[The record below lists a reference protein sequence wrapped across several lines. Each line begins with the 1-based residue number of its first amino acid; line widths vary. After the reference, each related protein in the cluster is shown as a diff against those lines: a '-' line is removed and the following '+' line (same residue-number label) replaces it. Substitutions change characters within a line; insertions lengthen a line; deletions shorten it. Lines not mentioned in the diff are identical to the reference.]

1 MLVQVKSKGVCTEHE
16 IAPEV
21 KCLVYQQGLK
31 VTPLDADVVI
41 TPETTVKCMR
51 EMSQK
56 AWEHIS
62 TGSLFQHFFNTL
74 FEDQAYL
81 PPTIKEFLE
90 DSDEGIIHGAGL
102 IIELVEARFAGKKKV
117 FIRTPENNLHPRA
130 QRYLMTVINEICKIP
145 GPKDDLLA
153 EVGLA

>member
-51 EMSQK
+51 DMSQK

-74 FEDQAYL
+74 FEEQAYL

-90 DSDEGIIHGAGL
+90 DSNEGMIHGAGL
-102 IIELVEARFAGKKKV
+102 IVQLVESRFAGLKKV
-117 FIRTPENNLHPRA
+117 FIQTPEAGLHP
-130 QRYLMTVINEICKIP
+130 QVQYYLMSVIEEIKKIP
-145 GPKDDLLA
+145 CGPDPMLV